1 MGSEGEPAVTSS
13 WQMLD
18 KPQFRQEIATKL
30 DDVVKMTAKKRN
42 VVSANN

>member
-30 DDVVKMTAKKRN
+30 DDVVKNDSKETKCR
-42 VVSANN
+42 